1 MPYSVSVAT
10 SREFKQDLRILI
22 RKHGTENFVRTKA
35 ATQMHGYK
43 KLFTRPCSSLEYTL
57 RDRTQHV
64 VPM

>member
-10 SREFKQDLRILI
+10 SREFKQDLRILM

-43 KLFTRPCSSLEYTL
+43 KNCLHVHAAHLNTR
-57 RDRTQHV
+57 
-64 VPM
+64 